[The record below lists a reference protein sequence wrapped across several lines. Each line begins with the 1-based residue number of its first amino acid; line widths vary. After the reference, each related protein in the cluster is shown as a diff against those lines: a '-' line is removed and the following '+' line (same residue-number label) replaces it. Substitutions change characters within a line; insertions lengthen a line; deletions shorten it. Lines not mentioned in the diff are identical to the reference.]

1 MGRPAHP
8 PADDAAGIG
17 IDDKGD
23 IGEISLS
30 GHVGS
35 RATFRSSAGDKSAAT
50 VGLPATLAAI
60 SSGIGSSLALIRKAD
75 RCRAPSLLFGG
86 EHAFTANHYP
96 FRRGASS
103 SSLNPT
109 VLCSA
114 EGYTLPRSLRYWI
127 EVRPRAKST
136 Q

>member
-17 IDDKGD
+17 VGDKG
-23 IGEISLS
+23 EVSLS

-60 SSGIGSSLALIRKAD
+60 GSGIGSSLALIRTAIGAE
-75 RCRAPSLLFGG
+75 RRRSSSAANTRSQLTITR
-86 EHAFTANHYP
+86 FTAAP
-96 FRRGASS
+96 PA
-103 SSLNPT
+103 P
-109 VLCSA
+109 V
-114 EGYTLPRSLRYWI
+114 
-127 EVRPRAKST
+127 
-136 Q
+136 